1 MTVYFWRIYL
11 NSFFVFFQWFE
22 LCFQESFLVAKN
34 QLLKLFFTLG
44 ALFGAIFSPV
54 LAHFSDML
62 AHFSFLGALW
72 ERWGPTFSSQKRFG
86 PPKAPQWD
94 FPQNKLTFLEPF
106 WGQFL

>member
-1 MTVYFWRIYL
+1 LSSVFKNRFWLR
-11 NSFFVFFQWFE
+11 
-22 LCFQESFLVAKN
+22 KN
-34 QLLKLFFTLG
+34 PLLKLFFTLG
-44 ALFGAIFSPV
+44 ALFGAIFSSV
-54 LAHFSDML
+54 LAYFSDIL
-62 AHFSFLGALW
+62 VHFSFLGALW